1 MKPVETHNRLIL
13 DVGSPQAYWHET
25 LRPFCNLIFLLPF
38 LAIYEFGIWSL
49 GDYRGAAMRNGAD
62 AWLRL
67 WLGHASTRLIWLPP
81 VLLMG
86 TLLTWHLLARQPWKM
101 KWDTL
106 GGMAAESLMYAVVLI
121 LVGQAADYG
130 FRLSGWTKLDVADR
144 PMHSGLLIRMV
155 NFMGAGIYE
164 EFLFRLC
171 LLPIVYA
178 SFRAM
183 MAPKRLA
190 IIGTVVVTSLI
201 FSLAHYLSPRDG
213 GHALTVLSDA
223 MTRVLS
229 KPELWFG
236 FAFRTLAGIF
246 FAALCFFRGFGI
258 TVGAHATYDIVVGMI
273 LISEI

>member
-1 MKPVETHNRLIL
+1 
-13 DVGSPQAYWHET
+13 
-25 LRPFCNLIFLLPF
+25 
-38 LAIYEFGIWSL
+38 
-49 GDYRGAAMRNGAD
+49 MRNGAD

-67 WLGHASTRLIWLPP
+67 WLGHASAQLIWLPP

-86 TLLTWHLLARQPWKM
+86 TLLIWHVLARQPWKM
-101 KWDTL
+101 NWDTL
-106 GGMAAESLMYAVVLI
+106 GGMAAESLLYAIVLI

-130 FRLSGWTKLDVADR
+130 FRLSGCTQLDVADR
-144 PMHSGLLIRMV
+144 SIHYGLLIRMV

-171 LLPIVYA
+171 LLSVIYA
-178 SFRAM
+178 SFRAL

-190 IIGTVVVTSLI
+190 VIGTVVVTSLI
-201 FSLAHYLSPRDG
+201 FSLAHYLSPHTG
-213 GHALTVLSDA
+213 GHVLTVLSDA
-223 MTRVLS
+223 LTRVLS

-258 TVGAHATYDIVVGMI
+258 TVGAHAIYDIFVGVI